1 MAKKSRSHGFYSNA
15 CQHNTPAHVK
25 NASFAGDFLAG
36 DLLDR
41 PLSRL
46 GDVNGAMT
54 R

>member
-1 MAKKSRSHGFYSNA
+1 MAFIQMPVK
-15 CQHNTPAHVK
+15 HNTLANVK
-25 NASFAGDFLAG
+25 NASFVGDFLAG

-54 R
+54 G